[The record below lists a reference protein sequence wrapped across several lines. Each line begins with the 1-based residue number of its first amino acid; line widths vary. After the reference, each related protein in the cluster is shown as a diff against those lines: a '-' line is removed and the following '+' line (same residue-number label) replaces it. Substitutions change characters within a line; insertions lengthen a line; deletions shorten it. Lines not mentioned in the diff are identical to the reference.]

1 MRVRSL
7 CLLLTIRWCVWRYT
21 SPSSPCTNETWI
33 NIRHLAA
40 TMRIECRALAPTRAH
55 TPPIDYRESVRVFV
69 PVGSCVKFIGLC
81 FPSQSMC
88 VKWALRF
95 AHWQYAHAILLPIIG
110 QGDARCVRERDDVS
124 AVGVCRVDGIWA
136 RSSSLFNICI
146 NTNLAKSSFAF
157 VSFFGSN
164 TVSNSRINWRKRNT
178 HPIDTWRWN
187 LIFSVSICMNGIGCS
202 G

>member
-21 SPSSPCTNETWI
+21 SPSSPRTNETWI

-110 QGDARCVRERDDVS
+110 QGKDARCVRARWCFGCWRLSCWRDMGTV
-124 AVGVCRVDGIWA
+124 VIT
-136 RSSSLFNICI
+136 FNICI

-187 LIFSVSICMNGIGCS
+187 
-202 G
+202 